1 MYKSILVSLAM
12 LSSVASAKSVDVY
25 ISKVKKRLHK
35 SKHSYIDLRETM
47 LTF

>member
-25 ISKVKKRLHK
+25 ISKVKKDCTK
-35 SKHSYIDLRETM
+35 ANIPT
-47 LTF
+47 